1 MAGLSPR
8 RPTFHHRSVHVGFV
22 VKRGALGHLYMSS
35 SLILILPLREGQ
47 AGKAWESSNK
57 AVLYFSYKEVYD
69 RKVLAHCSVLQ
80 GII

>member
-8 RPTFHHRSVHVGFV
+8 RPTFRHRSVHVGFV
-22 VKRGALGHLYMSS
+22 VNRGTLGYLYTSS
-35 SLILILPLREGQ
+35 SFILILSLRGQ
-47 AGKAWESSNK
+47 AGQAWESSNK